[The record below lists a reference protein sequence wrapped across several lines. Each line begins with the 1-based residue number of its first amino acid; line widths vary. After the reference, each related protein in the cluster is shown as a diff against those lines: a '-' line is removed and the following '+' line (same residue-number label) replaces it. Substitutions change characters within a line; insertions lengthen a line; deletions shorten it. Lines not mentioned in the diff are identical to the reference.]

1 MAYPTNDLTGAQNL
15 VNLVLAIRDAQ
26 GQRTA
31 LATQDKDSLVD
42 AINEVVTNLAALAQ
56 LVASKTEI
64 NDTVSTATNV
74 WSALKTTNA
83 ISEGLASLKN
93 ELLGGAGADYDSFM
107 EVVNLIN
114 QNKGAIEALETIA
127 AGHVRF
133 NAAQS
138 LTATE
143 KAQAR
148 SNIGAPSADDVA
160 DAKKAGT
167 DAAAAL
173 TAYKAE
179 IGDPHIDLVSIFNN
193 GVSA

>member
-1 MAYPTNDLTGAQNL
+1 MAFPVNDLTGAQNL
-15 VNLVLAIRDAQ
+15 VNLVLAIREAQ
-26 GQRTA
+26 GQRAA
-31 LATQDKDSLVD
+31 LATTDKDSLVD
-42 AINEVVTNLAALAQ
+42 AINEVVTNLTNLRA
-56 LVASKTEI
+56 VVEGKTEI
-64 NDTVSTATNV
+64 NDSAITGTNV
-74 WSALKTTNA
+74 WSALKTSNS
-83 ISEGLASLKN
+83 ISEGLASLKS
-93 ELLGGAGADYDSFM
+93 ELLGGAGADYDTLM

-114 QNKGAIEALETIA
+114 QNKGAIEALETVA

-148 SNIGAPSADDVA
+148 SNIGAPSFDDVA

-167 DAAAAL
+167 DATSAL
-173 TAYKAE
+173 NAFKAE
-179 IGDPHIDLVSIFNN
+179 VGDPHVDLVSIFNN

>member
-15 VNLVLAIRDAQ
+15 VNLVLAIREAQ

-31 LATQDKDSLVD
+31 LTTTDKDSLVD
-42 AINEVVTNLAALAQ
+42 AINEVVSSLANLRA
-56 LVASKTEI
+56 VVEGKTEI
-64 NDTVSTATNV
+64 NDSAITGTNV
-74 WSALKTTNA
+74 WSALKTSNS
-83 ISEGLASLKN
+83 ISEGLASLKS
-93 ELLGGAGADYDSFM
+93 ELLGGAGADYDTLM

-114 QNKGAIEALETIA
+114 QNKGAIEALETVA

-138 LTATE
+138 LTAE
-143 KAQAR
+143 QKAQAR
-148 SNIGAPSADDVA
+148 SNISAPSFDDVA

-167 DAAAAL
+167 DATSAL
-173 TAYKAE
+173 NAFKAE
-179 IGDPHIDLVSIFNN
+179 VGDPHVDLVSIFNN

>member
-1 MAYPTNDLTGAQNL
+1 MAFPVNDLTGAQNL
-15 VNLVLAIRDAQ
+15 VNLVLAIREAQ

-31 LATQDKDSLVD
+31 LATTDKDSLVD
-42 AINEVVTNLAALAQ
+42 AINEVVTSLANLRA
-56 LVASKTEI
+56 VVEGKTEI
-64 NDTVSTATNV
+64 NDSAITGTNV
-74 WSALKTTNA
+74 WSALKTSNS
-83 ISEGLASLKN
+83 ISEGLASLKS
-93 ELLGGAGADYDSFM
+93 ELLGGASADYDTLM

-114 QNKGAIEALETIA
+114 QNKGAIEALETVA

-148 SNIGAPSADDVA
+148 SNIGAPSFDDVA
-160 DAKKAGT
+160 DAKNAGT
-167 DAAAAL
+167 DATAAL
-173 TAYKAE
+173 NAFKAE
-179 IGDPHIDLVSIFNN
+179 VGDPHVDLVSIFNN